1 MTQQSL
7 PIQKVFTLLKL
18 HVNRKKLW
26 YEIAFWILK
35 EKKLCIR
42 CPTKRAHELSLNK
55 ANIAIGRTVYLLQTK
70 NPNLLGLF
78 LYNNDLL

>member
-26 YEIAFWILK
+26 YEIAF
-35 EKKLCIR
+35 
-42 CPTKRAHELSLNK
+42 
-55 ANIAIGRTVYLLQTK
+55 
-70 NPNLLGLF
+70 
-78 LYNNDLL
+78 

>member
-1 MTQQSL
+1 M
-7 PIQKVFTLLKL
+7 PNQK
-18 HVNRKKLW
+18 
-26 YEIAFWILK
+26 
-35 EKKLCIR
+35 
-42 CPTKRAHELSLNK
+42 AHELSLNM